1 MKQQEKQQE
10 SGIRSKM
17 FGEMTARGGGEELI
31 PRLFSG
37 KEEGLV
43 IRGSQAER
51 IPGYQAA
58 GLTLVITLLWAGI
71 LLLFRGKGKKGHDVN
86 DKLSARI

>member
-1 MKQQEKQQE
+1 
-10 SGIRSKM
+10 
-17 FGEMTARGGGEELI
+17 MTARGGGEELI